1 MKIAVIGGG
10 STYTPELIEGF
21 ARRADIL
28 RVGELVLHDLSHDRL
43 SVVGGLA
50 RRILTKQGFGGAL
63 RTTTSLDDAVD
74 GAAAVLVQ
82 LRVGGQAARLV
93 DETLPNKFHLLGQ
106 ETTGPGGFAKALRT
120 VPVVL
125 GIADTVRMRAEP
137 GAWIVDFTNPVGIV
151 TRALLDEGHRALGLC
166 NVAIGFQRR
175 FAARLGVD
183 ASRVRLDHVGL
194 NHLSW
199 IRRVLVDGVDILP
212 DMLAGDAIEE
222 LAANVD
228 MPAELMRTI
237 GAIPSY
243 YLRYFYCTDDAVH
256 EQETGEHRAEQVLKI
271 EKTLLEMY
279 ADPTLDHKPELLEQR
294 GGAYYSE
301 AAAALVTSLLTGDG
315 AHHYV
320 DVRNN
325 GTVDGL
331 PDDAVVEVPTH
342 VDLDGAHP
350 VDVAPLAPE
359 MLGLVQAL
367 TAYEVLTIEAARSGD
382 RTTALR
388 ALIANPLVRQWDVAV
403 PLLDALL
410 EANRAHL
417 PAFALTPGDSRDVSA
432 FTEDRG
438 GRG

>member
-1 MKIAVIGGG
+1 
-10 STYTPELIEGF
+10 
-21 ARRADIL
+21 
-28 RVGELVLHDLSHDRL
+28 
-43 SVVGGLA
+43 
-50 RRILTKQGFGGAL
+50 
-63 RTTTSLDDAVD
+63 
-74 GAAAVLVQ
+74 
-82 LRVGGQAARLV
+82 
-93 DETLPNKFHLLGQ
+93 LPNKFHLLGQ

-125 GIADTVRMRAEP
+125 AIADTVRKRSQA
-137 GAWIVDFTNPVGIV
+137 GAWIVDFTNPVGIM

-212 DMLAGDAIEE
+212 DMLARDTVEE
-222 LAANVD
+222 IAESVE

-243 YLRYFYCTDDAVH
+243 YLRYFYRTDDALH
-256 EQETGEHRAEQVLKI
+256 EQETGEHRAQQVLQI
-271 EKTLLEMY
+271 EKTLLDMY
-279 ADPTLDHKPELLEQR
+279 ADPTLDHKPELLEKR

-320 DVRNN
+320 DLRNN
-325 GTVDGL
+325 GTVAGL
-331 PDDAVVEVPTH
+331 PDEAVVEVPAH
-342 VDLDGAHP
+342 VDREGAHP
-350 VDVAPLAPE
+350 LRVAPLAPE
-359 MLGLVQAL
+359 MLGLVQAV
-367 TAYEVLTIEAARSGD
+367 TAYEVLTIQAAHSGD
-382 RTTALR
+382 RGIALR
-388 ALIANPLVRQWDVAV
+388 ALLANPLVRQWDVAV

-417 PAFALTPGDSRDVSA
+417 PAFSVSP
-432 FTEDRG
+432 G
-438 GRG
+438 GRDDAAGLTQNREAHG